1 MGGHDHALLGAGGVP
16 GVGVGQVAVAAR
28 LDDLP
33 GLQGLGEQALVGVG
47 VDDLDA
53 VGGEDAGPLGDE
65 FVDMGVGQTGPRED
79 RGGVRHGGSN
89 RRAGPRGRR
98 RRPGPEGPCNEH
110 RRKFAYAKLWELHV
124 EIL

>member
-1 MGGHDHALLGAGGVP
+1 MTYSSAILARAGLTNPHVHEFVAEWARILTPDRIEVVGA
-16 GVGVGQVAVAAR
+16 
-28 LDDLP
+28 
-33 GLQGLGEQALVGVG
+33 
-47 VDDLDA
+47 DDLDA

-98 RRPGPEGPCNEH
+98 RRPGPEGPCGEH

-124 EIL
+124 EALGIWCGC